1 MILQTIMIDELSPL
15 QSARSSTVGTDGL
28 YDYPRSAQVDSFLGS
43 IAEKPFTIGGEIS
56 ESALEYSQCTMQ
68 GYLHK
73 RERFMQWT
81 KLYCIVRNSFLE
93 CHKTASSSTSAPALK
108 LFLPGS
114 EIMKDT
120 DVRRQ
125 WAFKLKHT
133 RREGVLQF
141 AAESAEDYKQWMKAL
156 HSASSIEVQP
166 VRSVEDIRITDL
178 EMKRRWTTMQKER
191 SAPNISLPAG
201 GSFQAEVQC
210 CQ

>member
-1 MILQTIMIDELSPL
+1 MGYLIL
-15 QSARSSTVGTDGL
+15 QSARNSTVGTDGL
-28 YDYPRSAQVDSFLGS
+28 YDFPRSTAVDSFLGS
-43 IAEKPFTIGGEIS
+43 IAEKPLSMGAEIS

-68 GYLHK
+68 GYLYK

-93 CHKTASSSTSAPALK
+93 CNKTATSATSTPALK

-114 EIMKDT
+114 EITKDT
-120 DVRRQ
+120 DVKRQ

-141 AAESAEDYKQWMKAL
+141 AAESMEDYKQWMKAL

-191 SAPNISLPAG
+191 SAPNIALPM
-201 GSFQAEVQC
+201 GSNQAEVQC
-210 CQ
+210 CH